1 MRRRIL
7 ALTFAA
13 LLVPGLGLARTDPH
27 ALPHPLPFLVP
38 GSDGWPIDASN
49 RAPGGVPNT
58 APSRAEATTAIVQ
71 VPLPAGAVQLDST
84 YYDLQDL
91 GSMGTRIV
99 ATADG
104 RVHVTWEDDLCDL
117 DAGGCPPNVNAVQP
131 YPQRG
136 MAYGIRT
143 PAGLWTR
150 LGKVQQPS
158 IGCTPFCQPE
168 HFGGFGTI
176 TVLPDGR
183 AAISQALNEDGCDL
197 RGNFY
202 IENTPGGSTWTAY
215 LTPIVSPS
223 SLFPQVV
230 RRPDGSF
237 VIMGE
242 VPRVSTGCTHCG
254 IDAIKV
260 SFLAAAGTPFVC
272 PTGWQ
277 CGPWTSVVNM
287 SMFKGGF
294 SAFPSLAVSS
304 NGRVGIAVT
313 DIGGNAWLIES
324 SNGTF
329 TAGTITI
336 RNLTGYTDAQI
347 TSPDSTSAQFRPS
360 INCYLAY
367 NDTTPNV
374 VWAETQ
380 ARKFGSTI
388 YYPDYHSRIRHWSST
403 GGLSVV
409 KQVQPFEANTYENVY
424 LGAPGPIA
432 GFNHISVDW
441 PQVGFSPDG
450 SETYV
455 VWTRFTDAQIDPT
468 AQRNAPD
475 FYTGVGFGDIIASVR
490 RTGQP
495 WSAPQNL
502 TNTPNADERYPAI
515 PIRGNMPGRI
525 QLLFQASSTNQAGVI
540 QGQDRGVLPVNLV
553 RRIAYLDAPLTA
565 SVLAVDDPVP
575 AGAASALRIM
585 PNPARGHVRFA
596 LPAGAGATTVNVYSV
611 SGALVARVAVGAG
624 SETMWDGRDQ
634 QSRPLPSGV
643 YLARVEGSGPASKLL
658 FLR

>member
-1 MRRRIL
+1 MSARRRIL
-7 ALTFAA
+7 AVSFVA
-13 LLVPGLGLARTDPH
+13 LLVPGPARTDPNS
-27 ALPHPLPFLVP
+27 LRHPLPFLVR
-38 GSDGWPIDASN
+38 GSDGWPVEAWAH
-49 RAPGGVPNT
+49 APGDAAAIAPAGAAAT
-58 APSRAEATTAIVQ
+58 AAIVQ

-91 GSMGTRIV
+91 GSMGARIV

-136 MAYGIRT
+136 MAYGIRS

-158 IGCTPFCQPE
+158 IGCIPFCVPE

-176 TVLPDGR
+176 VILPDGR

-202 IENTPGGSTWTAY
+202 LEDTPGGSTWTAY
-215 LTPIVSPS
+215 LTPIESPS
-223 SLFPQVV
+223 NLFPQVV
-230 RRPDGSF
+230 VRPNGSF
-237 VIMGE
+237 VVMGE
-242 VPRVSTGCTHCG
+242 VPRVASGCTHCG
-254 IDAIKV
+254 NDAIKV
-260 SFLAAAGTPFVC
+260 SVLAAPGTPFTC

-277 CGPWTSVVNM
+277 SGPWTSVVNM

-294 SAFPSLAVSS
+294 SAFPSLAASS

-324 SNGTF
+324 STGTF
-329 TAGTITI
+329 TAGTVTI
-336 RNLTGYTDAQI
+336 RNLTGYADATI
-347 TSPDSTSAQFRPS
+347 TAPDSTSTQFRPS

-380 ARKFGSTI
+380 ARKYGSTI
-388 YYPDYHSRIRHWSST
+388 FYPDYHSRIRHWSST
-403 GGLSVV
+403 EGLSTV
-409 KQVQPFEANTYENVY
+409 KQVQPFEANTYENIY
-424 LGAPGPIA
+424 LGLPGPSA

-441 PQVGFSPDG
+441 PQVGFSRDG

-468 AQRNAPD
+468 AHRDAPD
-475 FYTGVGFGDIIASVR
+475 FYTGVGFGDIVASVKR
-490 RTGQP
+490 GAQP

-502 TNTPNADERYPAI
+502 TSTPNTDERYPAI
-515 PIRGNMPGRI
+515 PVRGNVPGRI
-525 QLLFQASSTNQAGVI
+525 QLLFQASATNQAGVI
-540 QGQDRGVLPVNLV
+540 QGQDRGVTPVNLV
-553 RRIAYLDAPLTA
+553 RRVAYLETPLA
-565 SVLAVDDPVP
+565 GSVLAVGDPARP
-575 AGAASALRIM
+575 AVAGALRIM
-585 PNPARGHVRFA
+585 PNPAHGRVRFA
-596 LPAGAGATTVNVYSV
+596 LSEGAGATTVNVYSV
-611 SGALVARVAVGAG
+611 NGALVARVPVGAG
-624 SETMWDGRDQ
+624 SETMWDGRDL

-643 YLARVEGSGPASKLL
+643 YLARVEGLGPASKLL